1 MPGWLLTVLSNPP
14 SDHTKHVPSKAS
26 SVFVDPSQLRLPQT
40 PRHQDEESVFA
51 FAPPSLSPPPPKLT
65 GPVTS
70 TPQPT
75 HPSLPSL
82 TSARPHSKCSQL
94 STLTTCS
101 IPVISNRLLVSPPSS
116 PFSLSPQAALLGS
129 FHANVGQTQRA
140 HPETSQLR
148 EYLPPPP
155 PYRCPRIVETVN
167 DPSDP
172 DPVGR
177 IWRQERDIAQKERI
191 VLQSRVCKLSLLQP
205 FKRDPTIMAQT
216 EALPDCSVD
225 AGTYNGIEQLWVPS
239 FPDARTPSHRVADPG
254 RSQLRR
260 RDFLGSTDPI
270 ITPQVIAAEAAS
282 VNTGLPGVD
291 RHPTTASKVKFWIP
305 DIHSSPFS
313 AARSFI
319 TVSPA
324 KAAERLSQNV
334 DITMPLAPQQG
345 SVYDSTGAVAE
356 YPVQTDPELSGGPQV
371 SRD

>member
-1 MPGWLLTVLSNPP
+1 MPGWLLTALSNPP

-26 SVFVDPSQLRLPQT
+26 SAFVDPSQLCLPET
-40 PRHQDEESVFA
+40 PRQEGEESVFA

-65 GPVTS
+65 SPVTS

-75 HPSLPSL
+75 QPSLPSL
-82 TSARPHSKCSQL
+82 IPARSHSRCSRL

-101 IPVISNRLLVSPPSS
+101 IPVIPNHLLVSPPSS
-116 PFSLSPQAALLGS
+116 PFPVSPHATLLSS
-129 FHANVGQTQRA
+129 FHANNGQTQTT
-140 HPETSQLR
+140 HPEYLQLR
-148 EYLPPPP
+148 ESLPPSL
-155 PYRCPRIVETVN
+155 PYRCPRIVDAVN

-177 IWRQERDIAQKERI
+177 IWRQERDIAQKERT
-191 VLQSRVCKLSLLQP
+191 VFQSRVYKLSLLQP

-216 EALPDCSVD
+216 GALPDCSVD
-225 AGTYNGIEQLWVPS
+225 ASQDNGIEQLWVPS
-239 FPDARTPSHRVADPG
+239 FPDARTPSHRVAGPG

-313 AARSFI
+313 ATRSFI

-324 KAAERLSQNV
+324 NAAECLSQNV
-334 DITMPLAPQQG
+334 DITMPLALQPS
-345 SVYDSTGAVAE
+345 SVYDSTDTVAE
-356 YPVQTDPELSGGPQV
+356 YPVQTGPELSGGPQV
-371 SRD
+371 S